1 MNGRRMCR
9 CGCGL
14 IPEGKRAD
22 AVWADHSSCPQ
33 RVADRRALGFHD
45 TADPDGFW
53 AGTRAVRRSR
63 AATRA

>member
-22 AVWADHSSCPQ
+22 AIWADHSSCPQ
-33 RVADRRALGFHD
+33 RVADREALGLHA
-45 TADPDGFW
+45 TADPARFW
-53 AGTRAVRRSR
+53 EGTRTIRPPRPACRG
-63 AATRA
+63 